1 MSQDFSKLL
10 RVLHDEFGDLAVD
23 LVMNEGAEFVRNQ
36 VRAHRATPDAHEGGS
51 SDGTPVPTRRAM
63 SHTSGGGPQVGTGTG
78 AGEPRGEEDTDPGA
92 SYDDAEGFATAV
104 EDHMGHL
111 AVAAIRS
118 PADVVGVVEDMI
130 LMAGEVRK
138 FEEAQI
144 TRRMGIAAERDVAIA
159 NIRAQREVLQ
169 DYLARSF
176 DERAENFSRLFD
188 AVDSAL
194 ETNNMQAL
202 ALGLDSVVKL
212 AASSPFKDLRSI
224 EETAAALTDPQH
236 EWDF

>member
-1 MSQDFSKLL
+1 MSQDYKKLL
-10 RVLHDEFGDLAVD
+10 RILYDEFGDVGVE
-23 LVMNEGAEFVRNQ
+23 LVMNQGAEFVRNQ
-36 VRAHRATPDAHEGGS
+36 MAAHFASSGS
-51 SDGTPVPTRRAM
+51 HNGEPTDGESDSTRRA
-63 SHTSGGGPQVGTGTG
+63 TSRTNGGAPGSGTETHAGKTEGEGGTD
-78 AGEPRGEEDTDPGA
+78 RSA
-92 SYDDAEGFATAV
+92 SYDDADSFSAVV

-111 AVAAIRS
+111 ATTAILS

-144 TRRMGIAAERDVAIA
+144 TQRMGIAAERDVAIA

-176 DERAENFSRLFD
+176 DERAGNFSKLFD
-188 AVDSAL
+188 VVDSAL

-202 ALGLDSVVKL
+202 AMGLDSVVKL

>member
-1 MSQDFSKLL
+1 MSQYFKELL
-10 RVLHDEFGDLAVD
+10 RVLHDEFGDVGVEF
-23 LVMNEGAEFVRNQ
+23 VMNQGAEFVRNQ
-36 VRAHRATPDAHEGGS
+36 MTAHLVTPDPHDGDPTAGS
-51 SDGTPVPTRRAM
+51 SDSMRRAR
-63 SHTSGGGPQVGTGTG
+63 SRTNGDASRSGPETGVGKSEVEG
-78 AGEPRGEEDTDPGA
+78 DTNRSVD
-92 SYDDAEGFATAV
+92 YDDAAGFATGV
-104 EDHMGHL
+104 EDHMGHM
-111 AVAAIRS
+111 ATTAIMG

-144 TRRMGIAAERDVAIA
+144 TQRMGIAAERDVAIA

-169 DYLARSF
+169 EYLDRSF
-176 DERAENFSRLFD
+176 DERAENFSKLFD
-188 AVDSAL
+188 VVDSAL

>member
-1 MSQDFSKLL
+1 MSQDFKKLL
-10 RVLHDEFGDLAVD
+10 RVLYDEFGDVGVE
-23 LVMNEGAEFVRNQ
+23 LVMNQGAEFVRNQ
-36 VRAHRATPDAHEGGS
+36 MTAHLVTPDLHDGEPTDGNSDSGRRASSRTDGDTPGNDTGTDAGRSEVEGG
-51 SDGTPVPTRRAM
+51 
-63 SHTSGGGPQVGTGTG
+63 
-78 AGEPRGEEDTDPGA
+78 TDRSMG
-92 SYDDAEGFATAV
+92 YDDAEGFAAAV
-104 EDHMGHL
+104 EGHMGHL
-111 AVAAIRS
+111 ATTAITS

-188 AVDSAL
+188 VVDGAL
-194 ETNNMQAL
+194 ETGNMQAL
-202 ALGLDSVVKL
+202 AMGLDSVVKL